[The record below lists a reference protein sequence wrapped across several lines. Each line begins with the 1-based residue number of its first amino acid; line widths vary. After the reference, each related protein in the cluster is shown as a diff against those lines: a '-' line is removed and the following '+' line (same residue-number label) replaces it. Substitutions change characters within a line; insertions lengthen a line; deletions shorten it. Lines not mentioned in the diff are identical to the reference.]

1 MSKTTTR
8 KKSAT
13 LSATKTLTTCAVLV
27 ALTVVISRLFG
38 IMPSESARFSIE
50 AVPIFLAG
58 MLCGPLAGALVGFS
72 ADAIGTLFTPYGF
85 NPLFSLPPILYGLC
99 GGLFRS
105 MLREKPSIFRTALA
119 FAPAVIFGSIL
130 WQSAT
135 LAWVYG
141 GGAFWPF
148 FTTKLVERSIQFGV
162 TYALDVML
170 VYLLQKS
177 KVLESA
183 RLYAPSGKKEQI

>member
-1 MSKTTTR
+1 MSKTTVR
-8 KKSAT
+8 KKPAA
-13 LSATKTLTTCAVLV
+13 LAATKTLTTCAALV

-38 IMPSESARFSIE
+38 IMPSQSARFSIE

-58 MLCGPLAGALVGFS
+58 MLCGPFAGALVGFS

-85 NPLFSLPPILYGLC
+85 NPLFCLPPILYGVC
-99 GGLFRS
+99 GGLFRAK
-105 MLREKPSIFRTALA
+105 LREKPSIWRIALA
-119 FAPAVIFGSIL
+119 FAPAVVFGSIL

-141 GGAFWPF
+141 GDAFRPF

-162 TYALDVML
+162 TYVLDVTI

-183 RLYAPSGKKEQI
+183 KLYTPTERKERL